1 VPNQERRPNC
11 FDKHFLERKIS
22 YLFALCSGNSNDY
35 RLQWIGEVGCTLV
48 DASSGSGLASARRT
62 RRAVGAVAIALLLLF
77 TVLAFI
83 RIFSLLEWLIGDVA
97 VALVANL
104 IFRWVGRKTKQ

>member
-1 VPNQERRPNC
+1 M
-11 FDKHFLERKIS
+11 F
-22 YLFALCSGNSNDY
+22 YLFALPSDNSNDY
-35 RLQWIGEVGCTLV
+35 RLQWIGEVRCVLNM

-62 RRAVGAVAIALLLLF
+62 RRVAGAVAIALLLLF

-83 RIFSLLEWLIGDVA
+83 RIFSLLEWLIADVL

-104 IFRWVGRKTKQ
+104 IFRRVGRQTKQ